1 DDLQALRLGT
11 LGDQLADLA
20 GLGGLVRVRGPQ
32 VRFQGGGGDQGG
44 AGGVVDHLG
53 DHVPGG
59 PVDHEAG
66 PRSRPGDPLAHPEVT
81 AGARRALARSLDG
94 DSHGYLPAF
103 PTLRRTCSS
112 AYRTPLPLY
121 GSGRRILRMLAATSP
136 TCCLSMPETEN
147 LVGDSTANVMPSGA
161 DTVTGW
167 ENPSANSRLDRKST
181 RLNSSHVSISYA
193 VFCLK
198 KKK

>member
-1 DDLQALRLGT
+1 MRSFVRWAAGLRSQGPPSLAGAGRHWGPTSVVPFAAPADPADLQALRLGT
-11 LGDQLADLA
+11 LGDQLTDLA

-32 VRFQGGGGDQGG
+32 VRFQGGGGDQCG

-121 GSGRRILRMLAATSP
+121 GSGRRILRMRSEERRGGGE
-136 TCCLSMPETEN
+136 C
-147 LVGDSTANVMPSGA
+147 GSGCA
-161 DTVTGW
+161 GRRSEEERV
-167 ENPSANSRLDRKST
+167 
-181 RLNSSHVSISYA
+181 
-193 VFCLK
+193 
-198 KKK
+198 